1 MTNWEHLFG
10 TPERAIH
17 TETEFHSWPFF
28 IAVYE
33 TSRMSSCT
41 TSKRLLASFCEEA
54 DYLEWLKAEYDDG
67 TVEWGG
73 GAMKRP
79 GCNWGCL
86 LFIAAAIAI
95 DAAAI
100 YAIRA
105 LALGLMAMAVAACG

>member
-1 MTNWEHLFG
+1 MTNREHLFG

-41 TSKRLLASFCEEA
+41 T
-54 DYLEWLKAEYDDG
+54 
-67 TVEWGG
+67 
-73 GAMKRP
+73 
-79 GCNWGCL
+79 
-86 LFIAAAIAI
+86 
-95 DAAAI
+95 